1 MTKAERLELAI
12 KRTKELR
19 RPEIELM
26 DKGYSL
32 IAGVDEVGRGPLAG
46 PVVAAAC
53 IFDRDVDIV
62 GIDDSKKLSEK
73 KREQFFDEIKDK
85 ALAYGIGE
93 ASCEV
98 IDEINILEATKLAMK
113 RAIDEADKMLES
125 KGRDRIQIVI
135 FDAVKINDLKKE
147 QMSVIKGDQTYF
159 SVAAA
164 SILAK
169 VTRDNLMKEYDK
181 VYPEYGFASNKGY
194 GTKAHYEGIKK
205 AGITEIHRKKLS
217 KKSRYTLN
225 TSFIWTGCI

>member
-12 KRTKELR
+12 KRTEELR

-73 KREQFFDEIKDK
+73 KREQFFDEIKEK

-205 AGITEIHRKKLS
+205 AGITEIHRK
-217 KKSRYTLN
+217 
-225 TSFIWTGCI
+225 SFLKNLDTH

>member
-73 KREQFFDEIKDK
+73 KREQFFAEIKDK

-205 AGITEIHRKKLS
+205 AGITEIHRK
-217 KKSRYTLN
+217 
-225 TSFIWTGCI
+225 SFLKNLDTH

>member
-12 KRTKELR
+12 KRTEELR

-62 GIDDSKKLSEK
+62 GIDDSKKLSEN

-113 RAIDEADKMLES
+113 MAIEEADKMLES

-205 AGITEIHRKKLS
+205 VGITEIHRK
-217 KKSRYTLN
+217 
-225 TSFIWTGCI
+225 SFLKNLDTH

>member
-12 KRTKELR
+12 KRTEELR

-113 RAIDEADKMLES
+113 RAIEEADLMLAS

-205 AGITEIHRKKLS
+205 AGITEIHRK
-217 KKSRYTLN
+217 
-225 TSFIWTGCI
+225 SFLKNLDTH

>member
-12 KRTKELR
+12 KRTEELR

-181 VYPEYGFASNKGY
+181 VYPEYRFASNKGY

-205 AGITEIHRKKLS
+205 AGITEIHRK
-217 KKSRYTLN
+217 
-225 TSFIWTGCI
+225 SFLKNLDIH

>member
-12 KRTKELR
+12 KRTEELR

-85 ALAYGIGE
+85 ALAYGVGE

-98 IDEINILEATKLAMK
+98 IDEINILEATKLAMRK
-113 RAIDEADKMLES
+113 AIEEADKMLES
-125 KGRDRIQIVI
+125 KGRDKIQIVV
-135 FDAVKINDLKKE
+135 FDAVKINDLEKE

-205 AGITEIHRKKLS
+205 AGITEIHRK
-217 KKSRYTLN
+217 
-225 TSFIWTGCI
+225 SFLKNLDTH

>member
-1 MTKAERLELAI
+1 MNKAERLELAI
-12 KRTKELR
+12 KRTEELR

-135 FDAVKINDLKKE
+135 FDTVKINDLKKE

-169 VTRDNLMKEYDK
+169 VTRDKLMKEYDK

-205 AGITEIHRKKLS
+205 AGITEIHRK
-217 KKSRYTLN
+217 
-225 TSFIWTGCI
+225 SFLKNLDTH

>member
-12 KRTKELR
+12 KRTEVLR

-85 ALAYGIGE
+85 AIAYGIGE

-125 KGRDRIQIVI
+125 KGRDRIQIVV
-135 FDAVKINDLKKE
+135 FDAVKINDLDKE

-159 SVAAA
+159 SIAAA

-205 AGITEIHRKKLS
+205 AGITEIHRK
-217 KKSRYTLN
+217 
-225 TSFIWTGCI
+225 SFLKNLDTH

>member
-26 DKGYSL
+26 NKGYSL

-205 AGITEIHRKKLS
+205 AGITEIHRK
-217 KKSRYTLN
+217 
-225 TSFIWTGCI
+225 SFLKNLDTH

>member
-1 MTKAERLELAI
+1 MTKAEKLELAI
-12 KRTKELR
+12 KRTEELR

-73 KREQFFDEIKDK
+73 KREQFFAEIKDK

-205 AGITEIHRKKLS
+205 AGITEIHRK
-217 KKSRYTLN
+217 
-225 TSFIWTGCI
+225 SFLKNLDTH

>member
-125 KGRDRIQIVI
+125 QGRDRIQIVI

-205 AGITEIHRKKLS
+205 AGITEIHRK
-217 KKSRYTLN
+217 
-225 TSFIWTGCI
+225 SFLKNLDTH

>member
-12 KRTKELR
+12 KRTEELR

-73 KREQFFDEIKDK
+73 KREQFFEEIKDK

-125 KGRDRIQIVI
+125 KGRDRIQIVV

-159 SVAAA
+159 SIAAA

-205 AGITEIHRKKLS
+205 AGITEIHRK
-217 KKSRYTLN
+217 
-225 TSFIWTGCI
+225 SFLKNLDTH

>member
-12 KRTKELR
+12 KRTEELR

-125 KGRDRIQIVI
+125 KRRDRIQIVI

-181 VYPEYGFASNKGY
+181 VYPEYRFASNKGY

-205 AGITEIHRKKLS
+205 AGITEIHRK
-217 KKSRYTLN
+217 
-225 TSFIWTGCI
+225 SFLKNLDTH

>member
-12 KRTKELR
+12 KRTEELR

-73 KREQFFDEIKDK
+73 KRERFFDEIKDK

-135 FDAVKINDLKKE
+135 FDAVKINDLEKE

-205 AGITEIHRKKLS
+205 AGITEIHRK
-217 KKSRYTLN
+217 
-225 TSFIWTGCI
+225 SFLKNLDTH

>member
-12 KRTKELR
+12 KRTEELR

-73 KREQFFDEIKDK
+73 KREQLFDEIKDK

-98 IDEINILEATKLAMK
+98 IDEINILEATKLAMRK
-113 RAIDEADKMLES
+113 AIEEADLMLAS
-125 KGRDRIQIVI
+125 KGRDKIQIVI
-135 FDAVKINDLKKE
+135 FDAIKINDLKKE

-181 VYPEYGFASNKGY
+181 AYPEYGFASNKGY

-205 AGITEIHRKKLS
+205 AGITEIHRK
-217 KKSRYTLN
+217 
-225 TSFIWTGCI
+225 SFLKNLGL

>member
-12 KRTKELR
+12 KRTEELR

-73 KREQFFDEIKDK
+73 KREQFFAEIKDK

-125 KGRDRIQIVI
+125 NGRDRIQIVI

-169 VTRDNLMKEYDK
+169 VTRDKLMKEYDK

-194 GTKAHYEGIKK
+194 GTKAHYDGIKK
-205 AGITEIHRKKLS
+205 AGITEIHRK
-217 KKSRYTLN
+217 
-225 TSFIWTGCI
+225 SFLKNLDTH

>member
-12 KRTKELR
+12 KRTDELR

-73 KREQFFDEIKDK
+73 KREQLFDEIKDK

-98 IDEINILEATKLAMK
+98 IDEINILEATKLAMRK
-113 RAIDEADKMLES
+113 AIEEADLMLAS
-125 KGRDRIQIVI
+125 KGRDKIQIVI
-135 FDAVKINDLKKE
+135 FDAIKINDLDKE

-181 VYPEYGFASNKGY
+181 AYPEYGFASNKGY

-205 AGITEIHRKKLS
+205 AGITEIHRK
-217 KKSRYTLN
+217 
-225 TSFIWTGCI
+225 SFLKNLDTH

>member
-12 KRTKELR
+12 KRTEELR

-53 IFDRDVDIV
+53 IFDRDVHIV

-205 AGITEIHRKKLS
+205 AGITEIHRK
-217 KKSRYTLN
+217 
-225 TSFIWTGCI
+225 SFLKNLDTH

>member
-12 KRTKELR
+12 KRTEELR

-147 QMSVIKGDQTYF
+147 QMSVIKGDQKYF

-181 VYPEYGFASNKGY
+181 VYPEYRFASNKGY

-205 AGITEIHRKKLS
+205 AGITEIHRK
-217 KKSRYTLN
+217 
-225 TSFIWTGCI
+225 SFLKNLDTH

>member
-12 KRTKELR
+12 KRTDELR

-205 AGITEIHRKKLS
+205 AGITEIHRK
-217 KKSRYTLN
+217 
-225 TSFIWTGCI
+225 SFLKNLDTH

>member
-19 RPEIELM
+19 KPEIELM

-205 AGITEIHRKKLS
+205 AGITEIHRK
-217 KKSRYTLN
+217 
-225 TSFIWTGCI
+225 SFLKNLDTH

>member
-12 KRTKELR
+12 KRTEELR

-73 KREQFFDEIKDK
+73 KREQLFDEIKDK

-98 IDEINILEATKLAMK
+98 IDEINILEATKLAMRK
-113 RAIDEADKMLES
+113 AIEEADLMLAS
-125 KGRDRIQIVI
+125 KGRDKIQIVI
-135 FDAVKINDLKKE
+135 FDAIKINDLEKE

-205 AGITEIHRKKLS
+205 AGITEIHRK
-217 KKSRYTLN
+217 
-225 TSFIWTGCI
+225 SFLKNLDTH

>member
-12 KRTKELR
+12 KRTEELK

-205 AGITEIHRKKLS
+205 AGITEIHRKSSLKNLD
-217 KKSRYTLN
+217 TH
-225 TSFIWTGCI
+225 

>member
-1 MTKAERLELAI
+1 MNKAERLELAI
-12 KRTKELR
+12 KRTEELR

-26 DKGYSL
+26 EKGYSL

-169 VTRDNLMKEYDK
+169 VTRDKLMKEYDK

-205 AGITEIHRKKLS
+205 AGITEIHRK
-217 KKSRYTLN
+217 
-225 TSFIWTGCI
+225 SFLKNLDTH

>member
-12 KRTKELR
+12 KRTEELR

-205 AGITEIHRKKLS
+205 AGITEIHRK
-217 KKSRYTLN
+217 
-225 TSFIWTGCI
+225 SFLKNLDIH

>member
-12 KRTKELR
+12 KRTEELR

-205 AGITEIHRKKLS
+205 AGITKIHRKNFLKNLD
-217 KKSRYTLN
+217 TH
-225 TSFIWTGCI
+225 

>member
-12 KRTKELR
+12 KRTEELR

-98 IDEINILEATKLAMK
+98 IDEINILEATKLAMRK
-113 RAIDEADKMLES
+113 AIEEADKMLES
-125 KGRDRIQIVI
+125 KGRDKIQIVV
-135 FDAVKINDLKKE
+135 FDAVKINDLEKE

-205 AGITEIHRKKLS
+205 AGITEIHRK
-217 KKSRYTLN
+217 
-225 TSFIWTGCI
+225 SFLKNLDIH

>member
-12 KRTKELR
+12 KRTEELR

-85 ALAYGIGE
+85 TLAYGIGE

-205 AGITEIHRKKLS
+205 AGITEIHRK
-217 KKSRYTLN
+217 
-225 TSFIWTGCI
+225 SFLKNLDTH

>member
-12 KRTKELR
+12 KRTEELR

-113 RAIDEADKMLES
+113 RAIDEADKILES

-205 AGITEIHRKKLS
+205 AGITEIHRK
-217 KKSRYTLN
+217 
-225 TSFIWTGCI
+225 SFLKNLDTH

>member
-12 KRTKELR
+12 KRTEELR

-53 IFDRDVDIV
+53 IFERDVDIV

-135 FDAVKINDLKKE
+135 FDAIKINDLKKE

-205 AGITEIHRKKLS
+205 AGITEIHRK
-217 KKSRYTLN
+217 
-225 TSFIWTGCI
+225 SFLKNLDTH

>member
-12 KRTKELR
+12 KRTEELR

-98 IDEINILEATKLAMK
+98 IDEINILEATKLAMRK
-113 RAIDEADKMLES
+113 AIEEADLMLAS
-125 KGRDRIQIVI
+125 KGRDKIQIVI
-135 FDAVKINDLKKE
+135 FDAIKINDLKKE

-159 SVAAA
+159 SIAAA

-181 VYPEYGFASNKGY
+181 AYPEYGFASNKGY

-205 AGITEIHRKKLS
+205 AGITEIHRK
-217 KKSRYTLN
+217 
-225 TSFIWTGCI
+225 SFLKNLDTH

>member
-12 KRTKELR
+12 KRTEELR

-135 FDAVKINDLKKE
+135 FDAVKITDLKKE

-205 AGITEIHRKKLS
+205 AGITEIHRK
-217 KKSRYTLN
+217 
-225 TSFIWTGCI
+225 SFLKNLDTH

>member
-12 KRTKELR
+12 KRTEELK

-62 GIDDSKKLSEK
+62 GIDDSKKISEK
-73 KREQFFDEIKDK
+73 KREQLFDEIKDK

-113 RAIDEADKMLES
+113 KAIEEADKMLES

-181 VYPEYGFASNKGY
+181 VYPEYRFASNKGY

-205 AGITEIHRKKLS
+205 AGITEIHRK
-217 KKSRYTLN
+217 
-225 TSFIWTGCI
+225 SFLKNLDTH

>member
-12 KRTKELR
+12 KRTEELR

-73 KREQFFDEIKDK
+73 QREQFFDEIKDK

-205 AGITEIHRKKLS
+205 AGITEIHRK
-217 KKSRYTLN
+217 
-225 TSFIWTGCI
+225 SFLKNLDTH

>member
-12 KRTKELR
+12 KRTEELR

-26 DKGYSL
+26 DKEYSL

-205 AGITEIHRKKLS
+205 AGITEIHRK
-217 KKSRYTLN
+217 
-225 TSFIWTGCI
+225 SFLKNLDIH

>member
-12 KRTKELR
+12 KRTEELR

-73 KREQFFDEIKDK
+73 KREQLFDEIKDK

-181 VYPEYGFASNKGY
+181 VYPEYRFASNKGY

-205 AGITEIHRKKLS
+205 AGITEIHRK
-217 KKSRYTLN
+217 
-225 TSFIWTGCI
+225 SFLKNLDTH

>member
-12 KRTKELR
+12 KRTEELR
-19 RPEIELM
+19 RPEIERM

-135 FDAVKINDLKKE
+135 FDAVEINDLKKE

-205 AGITEIHRKKLS
+205 AGITEIHRK
-217 KKSRYTLN
+217 
-225 TSFIWTGCI
+225 SFLKNLDTH

>member
-12 KRTKELR
+12 KRTEELK

-113 RAIDEADKMLES
+113 KAIEEADKMLES

-147 QMSVIKGDQTYF
+147 QMSVIKGDQTYL

-205 AGITEIHRKKLS
+205 AGITEIHRK
-217 KKSRYTLN
+217 
-225 TSFIWTGCI
+225 SFLKNLDTH

>member
-12 KRTKELR
+12 KRTEELK

-113 RAIDEADKMLES
+113 KAIEEADKMLES

-205 AGITEIHRKKLS
+205 AGITEIHRK
-217 KKSRYTLN
+217 
-225 TSFIWTGCI
+225 SFLKNLDTH